1 MSDSSRGKVKK
12 EMGVKESWAWLG
24 AAQHFFR
31 VYLIYR
37 ELIGPG
43 RELSVKKA
51 ELIVKKYE
59 QNFIHH
65 F

>member
-1 MSDSSRGKVKK
+1 
-12 EMGVKESWAWLG
+12 MGVKESWAWLG